1 MNKAKEFVR
10 KIIEKNQCKILE
22 KVKTMPKVLS
32 VGLISMLGLLPLAA
46 IPNRGIT
53 AYAQHV
59 QEQSQLPPPTD
70 PWYQSLEIA
79 RSKVEAALSAGAF
92 GHGVPSLHNLS
103 TNEILLTFGI
113 TVMGSILTFIAVRM
127 LLSRKRNTGKE
138 KNIMV
143 YQ

>member
-1 MNKAKEFVR
+1 
-10 KIIEKNQCKILE
+10 
-22 KVKTMPKVLS
+22 MPKLLS
-32 VGLISMLGLLPLAA
+32 VGLISVLGLLPLAA

-53 AYAQHV
+53 AYAQQV
-59 QEQSQLPPPTD
+59 QAQSQLPPTD
-70 PWYQSLEIA
+70 PWYQSLEVA
-79 RSKVEAALSAGAF
+79 RSKVETALSAGAF

-113 TVMGSILTFIAVRM
+113 TVMGSILTFMAVRM
-127 LLSRKRNTGKE
+127 LLLSRKRNTGKE